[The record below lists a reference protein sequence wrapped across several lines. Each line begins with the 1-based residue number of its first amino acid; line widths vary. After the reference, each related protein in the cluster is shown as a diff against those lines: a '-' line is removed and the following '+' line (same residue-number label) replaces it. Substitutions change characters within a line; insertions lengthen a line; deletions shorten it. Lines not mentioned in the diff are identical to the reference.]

1 MLQQIKEKSRPGL
14 STMRQPIY
22 ARGCT
27 VCIYVHI
34 CVWALSNQLTM
45 YYVYGRPS
53 HSVRVCT
60 YAHRVAAHMPAP

>member
-1 MLQQIKEKSRPGL
+1 
-14 STMRQPIY
+14 MRQPIY

-27 VCIYVHI
+27 VCLYVHI
-34 CVWALSNQLTM
+34 CVWALPDQLTM

-60 YAHRVAAHMPAP
+60 YAHTVAAHMPEP